1 MYRCVSLPA
10 MPPHR
15 HSHHHSHTSHTKDE
29 PPSPT
34 DPHTLIKRARKKLR
48 STSLLHIAL
57 ANVDEAMDR
66 YEEAARILV
75 RASELFED
83 KEEWRNAGGCYE
95 EASHV
100 LEQNL
105 RTLSDERRRYMTTL
119 LVKASLCYG
128 ECPNGNQEAR
138 GCLQRAINILE
149 EKGLM
154 DDVGF
159 YLVQVGDLYGEQSMW
174 TQAESVYRRAY
185 HVFEDQERVEESEMV
200 TARLAEVVCRGG
212 GDPVEVCDQFVVEH
226 IGMDKDRTEPSRPS
240 SPRAPRA
247 RGGSPPP
254 SNSAWPRTSATRRL
268 SFSGASPTSDAS
280 PRRALTPRRGPTRRA
295 TMSPSWPQCRRG
307 PLSLR

>member
-1 MYRCVSLPA
+1 
-10 MPPHR
+10 
-15 HSHHHSHTSHTKDE
+15 
-29 PPSPT
+29 
-34 DPHTLIKRARKKLR
+34 
-48 STSLLHIAL
+48 
-57 ANVDEAMDR
+57 MDR

-226 IGMDKDRTEPSRPS
+226 IGMDTGAPPRVILLSVLFSIYGLSDLIKPNNEDEMVTLGAHLMKLTEKLERFSEAFPQFPKTPEFEMCTYAITATLEMDWNRFESSRQVYERCCDPT
-240 SPRAPRA
+240 P
-247 RGGSPPP
+247 
-254 SNSAWPRTSATRRL
+254 SATMTWMLGSIGDCL
-268 SFSGASPTSDAS
+268 SV
-280 PRRALTPRRGPTRRA
+280 
-295 TMSPSWPQCRRG
+295 
-307 PLSLR
+307 